1 MPTTFLSNSA
11 HYTRVLAHC
20 KDVKHTL
27 WIGTADIKDAYIE
40 LKGEKVPFLKLME
53 QLIKRGVEIRL
64 IHAKEPGPR
73 NHFHAQSNF
82 PTEVCPHKA
91 HLGFYFAASINAINL
106 SL

>member
-1 MPTTFLSNSA
+1 MPINLISNAA

-20 KDVKHTL
+20 ADVKHPL
-27 WIGTADIKDAYIE
+27 WIGTTDIKDAYIE
-40 LKGEKVPFLKLME
+40 IKGEKVPFLKLME

-82 PTEVCPHKA
+82 STEICPQMA
-91 HLGFYFAASINAINL
+91 HLCFSFAVSINAINL
-106 SL
+106 SS

>member
-1 MPTTFLSNSA
+1 MLTFIRDNS
-11 HYTRVLAHC
+11 HYSRVIELAT
-20 KDVKHTL
+20 KVKHTL

-82 PTEVCPHKA
+82 STEMCPQMA
-91 HLGFYFAASINAINL
+91 HLCFSFAASINAINL
-106 SL
+106 SS